1 MREILFRGKDLQEQ
15 NGWLYGY
22 FYKSDINK
30 RERESGKATLIFT
43 PDCDTF
49 IYVPEYHNSWMVK
62 SETVGQYT
70 GLKDKNGTRIFEGDV
85 VKLFDIVIGEIVY
98 GCGTFGI
105 SCRQQIDY
113 DYLASEIA
121 SVTGCDNTPMFC
133 RNDNFVSLWELYW
146 NYNQESSEISVIEV
160 IGNIHDNP
168 ELLKGE

>member
-70 GLKDKNGTRIFEGDV
+70 GLTDKNGTRIFEGDILGCLERSEYFRYLNNV
-85 VKLFDIVIGEIVY
+85 RFEVFYDRVDACFSVERYVNGNYECTRKLSTYDL
-98 GCGTFGI
+98 
-105 SCRQQIDY
+105 SRQ
-113 DYLASEIA
+113 L
-121 SVTGCDNTPMFC
+121 
-133 RNDNFVSLWELYW
+133 
-146 NYNQESSEISVIEV
+146 EV

-168 ELLKGE
+168 ELLKGETE

>member
-1 MREILFRGKDLQEQ
+1 MREILFRGKDLQER

-70 GLKDKNGTRIFEGDV
+70 GITDKNGKRIFEGDV
-85 VKLFDIVIGEIVY
+85 LFDPYPSIQKY
-98 GCGTFGI
+98 
-105 SCRQQIDY
+105 Y
-113 DYLASEIA
+113 
-121 SVTGCDNTPMFC
+121 
-133 RNDNFVSLWELYW
+133 
-146 NYNQESSEISVIEV
+146 SVIWSGGSFVRRTVEGYYLSLNALNADEYEV

>member
-1 MREILFRGKDLQEQ
+1 MREILFRGKDLQER

-70 GLKDKNGTRIFEGDV
+70 GLTDKNGTRIFEGDIINGDSEY
-85 VKLFDIVIGEIVY
+85 FTYSHPYGTIVY
-98 GCGTFGI
+98 DSGEF
-105 SCRQQIDY
+105 
-113 DYLASEIA
+113 LIA
-121 SVTGCDNTPMFC
+121 FDEAFEDVENLGAWA
-133 RNDNFVSLWELYW
+133 ND
-146 NYNQESSEISVIEV
+146 IEV
-160 IGNIHDNP
+160 IGNVHDNP
-168 ELLKGE
+168 ELLERRKK